1 MNLENGG
8 VEEEEARLCDIWA
21 RWVSLMDDHVILERR
36 IAAVED
42 LAKVLVASLEQLQ
55 EEAAERDDDD
65 EEESEEET

>member
-1 MNLENGG
+1 
-8 VEEEEARLCDIWA
+8 
-21 RWVSLMDDHVILERR
+21 MDDHVILERR